1 MSSVRIIVN
10 PFSRSEGGLGIAL
23 DWQGNGSDLGVTQE
37 AKVAGMVWRGIERI
51 VQDRD
56 PLDTPIIA
64 QRICGACSME
74 HMNASTLALEN
85 ALGLAQDDVP
95 RNALLIRNITTGL
108 SFIINNL
115 YTLYVK
121 IFPDYSGLLFHLISK
136 GSSVFNIGVGDDSAV
151 YSPWEDEQPVGI
163 LYDALSDI
171 YGANHPT
178 EDFLL
183 EVKKI
188 SKFDPF
194 AQWSSYMQ
202 ALNFREKIGEALA
215 IFGGRSPHSHF
226 VVLGGVSSIPPI
238 TGISNAK
245 SLVLEV
251 ASFVG
256 TDLIYERAVS
266 PGPGINPYSRAR
278 ELVISMADKYGLE
291 GVSGTL
297 SRDLGKIDE
306 QAEIEVHA
314 DTEAFDLIGELTQYP
329 FAVGT
334 RYSMYDVGIGV
345 NRYLSFGCLPD
356 PDASEMGDPNRGM
369 LHRGGFSINGNLV
382 DFAGSKIVEK
392 IGGSWYDKGEGGP
405 SDIGSWEIC
414 EPQTTPLTLWN
425 DKYSWIK
432 APRYDDY
439 VVEVGSLAR
448 MIING
453 WYKPFNGSLLKGV
466 YGPQGANLWS
476 SSVMDRIYAK
486 VLETQL
492 FCLLTLWCIDELE
505 KEVKIKGNKVVYNKV
520 KLPEKGE
527 FEGGG
532 LIESPRG
539 SLGHWIKI
547 KDKSVE
553 NYQVITPT
561 NWNAS
566 PRDENGE
573 GGAMEQALTNQP
585 TASNILIERIN
596 TISSLSLPL
605 HGLVHLVEIS
615 RIVRSFDPCIL
626 CASQ

>member
-1 MSSVRIIVN
+1 MSSVRIAVN
-10 PFSRSEGGLGIAL
+10 PFSRSEGGLGVAL
-23 DWQGNGSDLGVTQE
+23 DWQGAGSNLGETQE

-51 VQDRD
+51 VQDRT
-56 PLDTPIIA
+56 PLDAPIIA

-74 HMNASTLALEN
+74 HSIASNLALEN
-85 ALGLAQDDVP
+85 ALGLTQDDVP
-95 RNALLIRNITTGL
+95 RNALLIRNIAIGL
-108 SFIINNL
+108 SFIMNNL
-115 YTLYVK
+115 YSLYVK
-121 IFPDYSGLLFHLISK
+121 MFPDYSGLLFHLISK
-136 GSSVFNIGVGDDSAV
+136 GSSLYNLGFGDDSAV
-151 YSPWEDEQPVGI
+151 YSPWEDEQADGI
-163 LYDALSDI
+163 LYGALSDI
-171 YGANHPT
+171 YGTNHPT
-178 EDFLL
+178 GDFLD

-202 ALNFREKIGEALA
+202 ALTFREKMGEALA

-226 VVLGGVSSIPPI
+226 VVLGGVSFIPSI

-245 SLVLEV
+245 NLVLEV

-256 TDLIYERAVS
+256 TDLIYERAVR

-278 ELVISMADKYGLE
+278 ELVINTGDKYGLE

-297 SRDLGKIDE
+297 SSDLKNIDV
-306 QAEIEVHA
+306 QT
-314 DTEAFDLIGELTQYP
+314 DSNAFDLIGELTQYP
-329 FAVGT
+329 PAVGT

-345 NRYLSFGCLPD
+345 NRYLSFGCLHD
-356 PDASEMGDPNRGM
+356 PDASEVGDPNKGM
-369 LHRGGFSINGNLV
+369 IHRGGFSINGSLV
-382 DFAGSKIVEK
+382 DFESSKIVEK
-392 IGGSWYDKGEGGP
+392 IGSSWYDKGEGGP
-405 SDIGSWEIC
+405 SDIASWEIC
-414 EPQTTPLTLWN
+414 ESQTTPLTLWN
-425 DKYSWIK
+425 NKYSWIK
-432 APRYDDY
+432 APRYDGY

-453 WYKPFNGSLLKGV
+453 WYKPYNGSLLKGV
-466 YGPQGANLWS
+466 YGPSDANLWS

-505 KEVKIKGNKVVYNKV
+505 KEVKIKGNKVVYNQV

-539 SLGHWIKI
+539 SLGQWIKI
-547 KDKSVE
+547 KDKNVE

-566 PRDENGE
+566 PRDENGK
-573 GGAMEQALTNQP
+573 GGAMEQALTNQA
-585 TASNILIERIN
+585 TASNILIELVN
-596 TISSLSLPL
+596 TINSLSLPL
-605 HGLVHLVEIS
+605 HGLVHLVELS
-615 RIVRSFDPCIL
+615 RIVRSFDPCTL